1 MKNILAENM
10 RRFGTKNLNEIQI
23 QIETYTVQQ
32 GDTLYDIAK
41 NQILKIYNKTK
52 PGYGKEEYEA
62 IGLNNPSPQ
71 QILKFVTAI
80 VKDQEALA
88 KFMKSSGMSSDVL
101 SVDTIKN
108 PDLIN
113 SGQKLQLPSSWRGL
127 YYEITGKELPKPK
140 GTI

>member
-10 RRFGTKNLNEIQI
+10 RRFGTKNLNEI
-23 QIETYTVQQ
+23 
-32 GDTLYDIAK
+32 AR
-41 NQILKIYNKTK
+41 NQILKVYNQTN

-88 KFMKSSGMSSDVL
+88 KFMKSSGMSNDVL

-108 PDLIN
+108 PDLIKP
-113 SGQKLQLPSSWRGL
+113 GQKLQLPSSWRGL

>member
-10 RRFGTKNLNEIQI
+10 RRCGIKNLNEIQI

-88 KFMKSSGMSSDVL
+88 KFMKSSGMSNDVL

-108 PDLIN
+108 PDLIKP
-113 SGQKLQLPSSWRGL
+113 GQKLQLPSSWRGL